1 MGKIGHKSVNMLIG
15 MVLFTIMIFLP
26 SPEGMEQNAWYVA
39 AATVLLAYWWSSE
52 ALPVPVTSL
61 LPIVLFPALGIAT
74 IGEAT
79 APYAAPTILLLLGG
93 FVMATGLA
101 KWNLHRR
108 IALNVLVRVGNNPIA
123 LIGGFMAVTAMISM
137 WISNTA
143 STLMMVPIAISLASE
158 IVPKRDTK
166 TTGFVLCLILGIAYG
181 ANIGGFGTPIGTPP
195 NLLVIAFMKESFGIE
210 VSFLSWMMFGIPAT
224 IIMLPIACFVLTK
237 WAHPFDL
244 SDNSVA
250 QDVLQQK
257 LEDMG
262 QISVPEKRMAMAFAF
277 VAFCWVFRTP
287 IQNNL
292 GLFPWLSD
300 AQIAVGGAVMMFMIP
315 SGSEDTKTSR
325 LLDWETANT
334 LPWGVLLLFGG
345 GLSLASAVKATG
357 LAVWIG
363 SEMGAIGTLDLIF
376 IVLILVSLVVF
387 LTELTSNTA
396 TVATLLPIL
405 GALAVAT
412 GIDPMMLFVP
422 VAISASCAFMLPVAT
437 GPNAVVFSSG
447 QVTIPQMATAGFK
460 INLFAIFAVTA
471 VSYTLVPIIFG

>member
-1 MGKIGHKSVNMLIG
+1 MKKIGLKTANMLIG
-15 MVLFTIMIFLP
+15 MMLFTIMIFLP
-26 SPEGMEQNAWYVA
+26 TPEGMEQAAWHVA
-39 AATVLLAYWWSSE
+39 AVTVLLAYWWSSE

-61 LPIVLFPALGIAT
+61 LPIVLFPTFGIAT
-74 IGEAT
+74 IAEAT
-79 APYAAPTILLLLGG
+79 SPYAAPTILLLLGG
-93 FVMATGLA
+93 FIMATGLA
-101 KWNLHRR
+101 KWKLHRR

-143 STLMMVPIAISLASE
+143 STLMMLPIAISLASE
-158 IVPKRDTK
+158 IVPERGPK
-166 TTGFVLCLILGIAYG
+166 TIGFVLCLILGIAYG

-195 NLLVIAFMKESFGIE
+195 NLLVIAFMKENYGIE
-210 VSFLSWMMFGIPAT
+210 VSFLSWMMFGVPAT
-224 IIMLPIACFVLTK
+224 LIMLPIACFVLTK
-237 WAHPFDL
+237 LAHPFDL
-244 SDNSVA
+244 SENSVA
-250 QDVLQQK
+250 HDILQQK
-257 LEDMG
+257 LDNMG
-262 QISVPEKRMAMAFAF
+262 PISVPEKRMAMAFAF
-277 VAFCWVFRTP
+277 VAFMWVFRTP

-292 GLFPWLSD
+292 GMLPWLSD
-300 AQIAVGGAVMMFMIP
+300 ALIAIGGAILMFMIP
-315 SGSEDTKTSR
+315 SGAADPKNSK

-345 GLSLASAVKATG
+345 GLSLAAAVKATG

-376 IVLILVSLVVF
+376 IVFILTTLVVF

-447 QVTIPQMATAGFK
+447 EVTIPQMATAGFQL
-460 INLFAIFAVTA
+460 NLFAIFAVTA
-471 VSYTLVPIIFG
+471 VSYSLVPIIFG

>member
-1 MGKIGHKSVNMLIG
+1 MKIIGLKTANMLIG

-26 SPEGMEQNAWYVA
+26 APDGMEQTAWYVA
-39 AATVLLAYWWSSE
+39 AVTVLLAYWWSSE
-52 ALPVPVTSL
+52 ALPVPATSL
-61 LPIVLFPALGIAT
+61 LPIVLFPTFGIAT
-74 IGEAT
+74 IAEAT

-93 FVMATGLA
+93 FIMATGLA
-101 KWNLHRR
+101 KWKLHRR

-143 STLMMVPIAISLASE
+143 STLMMVPIAISLANE
-158 IVPKRDTK
+158 IVPERGPK

-195 NLLVIAFMKESFGIE
+195 NLLVIAFMKENYDIE

-224 IIMLPIACFVLTK
+224 LIMLPIACYVLTK
-237 WAHPFDL
+237 LAHPFDL
-244 SDNSVA
+244 SENSVA
-250 QDVLQQK
+250 HDILQQK
-257 LEDMG
+257 LDDMG
-262 QISVPEKRMAMAFAF
+262 PTSVPEKRMAMAFAF
-277 VAFCWVFRTP
+277 VAFMWVFRTP

-292 GLFPWLSD
+292 GMLPWLSD
-300 AQIAVGGAVMMFMIP
+300 ALIAVGGAILMFMIP
-315 SGSEDTKTSR
+315 SGSDDPKNSK

-345 GLSLASAVKATG
+345 GLSLAAAVKTTG

-363 SEMGAIGTLDLIF
+363 SEMGIIGTLDLIF
-376 IVLILVSLVVF
+376 IVLILTALVVF

-460 INLFAIFAVTA
+460 VNLFAIFAVTA
-471 VSYTLVPIIFG
+471 VSYSLVPIIFG